1 MYSSGEIMTIALD
14 LELSHNDAEA
24 LLHHCLDFKPG
35 SGDAREDRR
44 LEAALETLRSALAA
58 QLLSEPA
65 DGL

>member
-1 MYSSGEIMTIALD
+1 MTIALELD
-14 LELSHNDAEA
+14 LNHNDAEA
-24 LLHHCLDFKPG
+24 LLHHCQAFKPG

-44 LEAALETLRSALAA
+44 LEAALDALRSALVA